1 MGEQLA
7 HIVERLELLEAERSI
22 MQTLHAYGNSID
34 YGNEDEYRDCWLE
47 DAVLHWPTYREPL
60 RGHDAIID
68 AFRAHTHAPD
78 VFHKHFVLDPRIEIS
93 GDRAQVE
100 SYYAR
105 LDDRDGGP
113 YIRSFGRYLDT
124 LERGGDGRWRFAERR
139 AQAES
144 RLLSPVTR

>member
-1 MGEQLA
+1 MPATLEQLA
-7 HIVERLELLEAERSI
+7 ERLDLLEAERAI
-22 MQTLHAYGNSID
+22 MSTLHAYGNSID
-34 YGNEDEYRDCWLE
+34 YGNEAEYRDCWLE

-60 RGHDAIID
+60 RGHEAILG

-78 VFHKHFVLDPRIEIS
+78 VYHKHFVLDPRIEIS
-93 GDRAQVE
+93 GDRAHVE

-124 LERGGDGRWRFAERR
+124 LRRGDDGRWRFSERR

-144 RLLSPVTR
+144 RLLSPVNP